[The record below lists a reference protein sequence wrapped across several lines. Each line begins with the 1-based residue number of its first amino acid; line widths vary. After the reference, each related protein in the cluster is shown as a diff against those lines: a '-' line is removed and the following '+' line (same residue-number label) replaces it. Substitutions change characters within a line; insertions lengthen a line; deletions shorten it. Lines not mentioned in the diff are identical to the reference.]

1 MDINISLFWEKLV
14 NAMQP
19 EGSIGELFMEVW
31 ADCETGGAE
40 YIYHALANKVPI
52 LYDDTKPDSFLSRN
66 EIMNARMQAIIN
78 EVICEPN
85 DVDMDGLAIQ
95 LNHKMRL
102 LAEEGKGDLNLF
114 SDYLFISQCVDWCV
128 PIEYLTAMVCYLS
141 LGDTVK
147 AEVILQA
154 YKDNP
159 AFEAATERYKEQKG
173 RERPK
178 Q

>member
-1 MDINISLFWEKLV
+1 MDINVSLFWEKLII
-14 NAMQP
+14 AMQP

-66 EIMNARMQAIIN
+66 EIMNARMQEIIN

-85 DVDMDGLAIQ
+85 KVDIDELAIQ

-102 LAEEGKGDLNLF
+102 LAEEGKGELNLF

-128 PIEYLTAMVCYLS
+128 PIEYLTAMMCYLS

-147 AEVILQA
+147 AEAILQA

-159 AFEAATERYKEQKG
+159 AFETATELYKKQK
-173 RERPK
+173 RARTP
-178 Q
+178 